1 MPFGQKLSFVATVC
15 LIVGFH
21 ATTGHA
27 APPTKS
33 SQGGDWTALTH
44 QAPDFTGTMLL
55 LTDGTVMVQGYDPG
69 DNWMRLTPD
78 ATGSYVNGTWSNL
91 APMSIPRLYFASHV
105 LPNGNVWL
113 LGGEYTGNP
122 LTPVWTNTG
131 EMYDTLANTW
141 SPIAPHP
148 ESLFGDDPSMLL
160 SNGKIL
166 AGSLLTRNSYLY
178 DIATN
183 TWSSAVPK
191 VYNDRS
197 DEEGWIKLPDGS
209 VLNYD
214 LFQSVAA
221 AGGYAERYIPETN
234 TWVSVSPSDGTAS
247 GFIPQLS
254 SPHVG
259 FELGPLVR
267 LHDSRIFVIGAT
279 GHTAL
284 YSPSTNTWA
293 AGPDIIGTLN
303 GNPALF
309 GADDAPAAV
318 LPNGHV
324 LFTADAGP
332 TLNVFDPPTEV
343 FDFDP
348 DTNAISPVDS
358 PTSDLNSIPAFVTRM
373 LILPTGQVLFSDS
386 DTQLWAFTP
395 TGAAPQN
402 LRPRIEGMKYG
413 GAGVFSLTGQQ
424 LNGQSAGSNY
434 GDDVETDQNYPI
446 VSLADKDGHVFY
458 ARTTNWST
466 TEVATKVFR
475 ETVNFTLP
483 ASLVTPGIYRVS
495 VSGAGIS
502 SVASVALRIT
512 AEEIAGQ

>member
-1 MPFGQKLSFVATVC
+1 MAARRNVVRITALCIVLVSST
-15 LIVGFH
+15 IVGR
-21 ATTGHA
+21 A
-27 APPTKS
+27 APKAS
-33 SQGGDWTALTH
+33 SQGGGWTALTN

-69 DNWMRLTPD
+69 NNWMRLTPD
-78 ATGSYVNGTWSNL
+78 ATGSYVNGTWSNI

-122 LTPVWTNTG
+122 FTPVWTNTG
-131 EMYDTLANTW
+131 EIYDSVANSW

-148 ESLFGDDPSMLL
+148 NSLFGDDPSMLL

-183 TWSSAVPK
+183 TWSFAAAK

-197 DEEGWIKLPDGS
+197 DEEGWVKLPDGS
-209 VLNYD
+209 VLTYD
-214 LFQSVAA
+214 LFRSVATG
-221 AGGYAERYIPETN
+221 GGYAERYIPSAN
-234 TWVSVSPSDGTAS
+234 AWVSISPSDGTAS
-247 GFIPQLS
+247 GFIPLLS
-254 SPHVG
+254 NTHVG

-267 LHDSRIFVIGAT
+267 LHDGRIFVIGAT

-284 YSPSTNTWA
+284 YSPQANTWT
-293 AGPDIIGTLN
+293 AGPDIVDTLN
-303 GNPALF
+303 GSPALF
-309 GADDAPAAV
+309 GSDDAPAAV
-318 LPNGHV
+318 LPDGHV
-324 LFTADAGP
+324 LFTADTGP
-332 TLNVFDPPTEV
+332 TKNVFDAPTRV

-348 DTNAISPVDS
+348 DANTISPVAS
-358 PTSDLNSIPAFVTRM
+358 PTSDLNLIPAFITRM
-373 LILPTGQVLFSDS
+373 LMLPTGQLLFSDS
-386 DTQLWAFTP
+386 DTQLWVFTP
-395 TGAAPQN
+395 NGAAPQN
-402 LRPRIEGMKYG
+402 LRPRIEGMKYNG
-413 GAGVFSLTGQQ
+413 GGIFTLTGQQ

-434 GDDVETDQNYPI
+434 GDDVETDENYPI
-446 VSLADKDGHVFY
+446 VNLMDKDGHVFY

-466 TEVATKVFR
+466 TEVATRVFR

-483 ASLVTPGIYRVS
+483 ASLVTPGVYKVT

-502 SVASVALRIT
+502 SVTSVGLHVT
-512 AEEIAGQ
+512 ADEIAGQ